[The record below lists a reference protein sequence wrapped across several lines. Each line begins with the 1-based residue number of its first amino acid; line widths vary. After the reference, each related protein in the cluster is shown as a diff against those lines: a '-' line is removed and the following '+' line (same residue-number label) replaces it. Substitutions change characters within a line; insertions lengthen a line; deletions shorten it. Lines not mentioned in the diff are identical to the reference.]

1 MITTPA
7 RVLEEAAALVAARQP
22 FVLVTVVG
30 RRAPSSGRT
39 GGRAIV
45 LPDGTVRG
53 WIGGACAEP
62 TVLAEARASLGSGE
76 TVLLRLG
83 EGGPAPDMGEHV
95 HHVAMACESDGALD
109 ILLEPVVP
117 AVRLVVVGRS
127 PAVDALAAMGA
138 ALGWDPVVVDEGGDP
153 ASHANPSIV
162 RTKLDLDTVVT
173 DPACAVVVATQ
184 GHYDDLAL
192 AAALAT
198 PAGYIGLVASARRAA
213 TVREHLRDDGH
224 DDAALARIEAPAGID
239 LGSTEHVEVAA
250 SVIADLVRRRAAGE
264 LALDG
269 GAAPAAPTM
278 AIDPI
283 CGMTVDPAE
292 AKYHSLH
299 DGTDFWFCASGCK
312 RAFDA
317 DPEAAL
323 AAS

>member
-1 MITTPA
+1 MATTPA
-7 RVLEEAAALVAARQP
+7 QVLVEAAALVAARQP

-30 RRAPSSGRT
+30 RRAPSSGRA
-39 GGRAIV
+39 GGRALV

-62 TVLAEARASLGSGE
+62 TVLAEARACLSSGE

-83 EGGPAPDMGEHV
+83 ETAGADVGEHV

-127 PAVDALAAMGA
+127 PAVDALAAMGS
-138 ALGWDPVVVDEGGDP
+138 ALGWDAVVVDEGGDP
-153 ASHANPSIV
+153 AAHAEPSIV
-162 RTKLDLDTVVT
+162 RTKLDLDGVVT
-173 DPACAVVVATQ
+173 DRACAVVVATQ

-192 AAALAT
+192 GAALAT

-213 TVREHLRDDGH
+213 TVRDHLRDDGH
-224 DDAALARIEAPAGID
+224 ADAALARIVAPAGLD
-239 LGSTEHVEVAA
+239 LGSIDHVEMAA
-250 SVIADLVRRRAAGE
+250 SVIADLVRRRASGE
-264 LALDG
+264 LALDDG
-269 GAAPAAPTM
+269 TVPAQPAM

-283 CGMTVDPAE
+283 CGMTVDPAG

-323 AAS
+323 VGG